1 MARVGLQVI
10 GERTPSIRQALELGV
25 VADISRDAVFVF
37 RVYRLQERYAHFV
50 FRVYRLVER
59 LAAFVFRIPAGQRI
73 AAFVFRTY
81 RQVERRARFVFHTTR
96 RVQRVAAFVV
106 RVYRR
111 VQRQAAFR
119 LCRLAEARQR
129 PDGERETLGGQ
140 HATTSREH
148 ISETLVHRRDE

>member
-10 GERTPSIRQALELGV
+10 DERTPSLRQALELGV

-37 RVYRLQERYAHFV
+37 RVYRLQERYARFV

-59 LAAFVFRIPAGQRI
+59 LAAFVFRIPVGQRI
-73 AAFVFRTY
+73 AVFVFRTY

-96 RVQRVAAFVV
+96 RGTTR
-106 RVYRR
+106 RR
-111 VQRQAAFR
+111 VCGASLPARPAPGSVR